1 MADYPELYT
10 YVYLSTHPADVLH
23 GERGVVGQEEWLCDG
38 SRGSLCCLI
47 QARQPR
53 RVGDEPCTACRLTAS
68 GISLVPHPELD
79 SREMLC
85 AKSPAGSP
93 GLTDLLTRGSFHPG
107 YKTFACPSR
116 LGSSLWVVQTTG
128 CLGLVQLQRD
138 FGGEMAVSRG
148 GKAGRGPRGMQRR
161 RGNTSRQRAEP
172 TGVADGPRPPPARL
186 GRHKCVSLRVP
197 DCRGVTGREIT
208 PGYHGNITS
217 RDMPCCHPATRKG
230 SPGTE
235 GMLCCPRGG

>member
-1 MADYPELYT
+1 MA
-10 YVYLSTHPADVLH
+10 H
-23 GERGVVGQEEWLCDG
+23 GAASAAS
-38 SRGSLCCLI
+38 SRHDSL
-47 QARQPR
+47 
-53 RVGDEPCTACRLTAS
+53 GGWEM
-68 GISLVPHPELD
+68 
-79 SREMLC
+79 SR
-85 AKSPAGSP
+85 AQPAGSP
-93 GLTDLLTRGSFHPG
+93 ARAFHWCHIPSWTPGRCSVPNPQQGHLGSLICSRGALFTQDINRLPVPAGSGAHCGWYRQQAALRGS
-107 YKTFACPSR
+107 
-116 LGSSLWVVQTTG
+116 
-128 CLGLVQLQRD
+128 D
-138 FGGEMAVSRG
+138 FGGEIAVSRG

-172 TGVADGPRPPPARL
+172 TRVADGPRPPPARL

-235 GMLCCPRGG
+235 GCSAAPEEDEGPTQPLGRHPFAQQQRLV